1 MTPAQRKSL
10 LIAGI
15 AIAFVIASASA
26 FLASSEPDG
35 LERVAENRGFLEQAQ
50 DAPYQ
55 VLPDYTVPGLGEGP
69 ASTIRAGVI
78 GVLAV
83 TVLTLGAGAL
93 LRRRASTREQ
103 SR

>member
-1 MTPAQRKSL
+1 MTPAQRSL
-10 LIAGI
+10 LIVGI
-15 AIAFVIASASA
+15 AIALVIASASA

-35 LERVAENRGFLEQAQ
+35 LERVAENHGFLEQAQ

-55 VLPDYTVPGLGEGP
+55 VLPDYTVPGLGDGP
-69 ASTIRAGVI
+69 ASTIAAGIV

-83 TVLTLGAGAL
+83 TGLTMGAGAL
-93 LRRRASTREQ
+93 LRRRAPAREQ